1 MGTHLLQ
8 RYLEKTLGLS
18 RLNRDFFEVESRIE
32 HESLPEPLCCYL
44 LHREV
49 LDKPSLAEMA
59 ERLRQ
64 AVESEFT
71 KHRMSGLVEVKWLDL
86 GENKNWPDGRYL
98 LGLELGGGSEPQ
110 DGPIIRLPRLEELH
124 SNPMTKRDAW
134 KLIQTSIGRCVSELS
149 GQT

>member
-32 HESLPEPLCCYL
+32 PEPLPEPLRCYL

-71 KHRMSGLVEVKWLDL
+71 KHRMAGLVEVNWWDL
-86 GENKNWPDGRYL
+86 GENKIWPDGRYL
-98 LGLELGGGSEPQ
+98 LSFEFGGGSEPQ

-134 KLIQTSIGRCVSELS
+134 KLIQTSISRCVSES
-149 GQT
+149 SDQT